1 MSKKKLIIIITA
13 ALLLIAGIV
22 IAIVL
27 ASKEPNLIPVDE
39 EHLSYSTDEIRYTAE
54 TIPDKYL
61 KKDFDC
67 DKLSNK
73 DEIEHSTDM
82 YKVDTD
88 NDGISDY
95 QEVKETNTDPTKF
108 SSRDDGVSDLD
119 WWFSKADDFKEGW
132 SRLDASGYRVYLKEA
147 SDRMFS
153 FAKTSTDAFDK
164 LETIT
169 EAYEVRGFS
178 GKAALELSAY
188 NEEVHNSIAIYISN
202 GDTFTEAVT
211 TVEDGMVVFEIE
223 ENDIVVAVCK

>member
-13 ALLLIAGIV
+13 ALIAV
-22 IAIVL
+22 IALII
-27 ASKEPNLIPVDE
+27 AFIFTPKEENFIPVDDE
-39 EHLSYSTDEIRYTAE
+39 QLSYSLDEIRYTKE
-54 TIPDKYL
+54 TLPDNYL

-73 DEIEHSTDM
+73 DEIEHGTDM

-88 NDGISDY
+88 NDGISDS
-95 QEVKETNTDPTKF
+95 QEIKETNTDPTKF

-132 SRLDASGYRVYLKEA
+132 SSLDVSGYRVYLKEA

-153 FAKTSTDAFDK
+153 FAKVSTDAFDK

-178 GKAALELSAY
+178 GKVALELSAY

-202 GDTFTEAVT
+202 GNTITGAAT
-211 TVEDGMVVFEIE
+211 TVENGMVVFEVE